1 MKQLIKFFITT
12 LLLTS
17 TISAN
22 AVIISLDPGSQE
34 IQLGDQLSLDVLY
47 DIEGEETAGGA
58 FSVTFDNNAFDFLSA
73 NFDSTLDEALRIS
86 PTSVNS
92 NSFDLGFGNVPTIQG
107 SGKAITLTFQSKQE
121 GLFDFTLG
129 NSIVIGR
136 NPFPGVSYVN
146 AQAQVENTVVPL
158 PGAAW
163 LLLSGFASLGLM
175 TRRKRSS

>member
-1 MKQLIKFFITT
+1 MKQLIKLFTAA

-17 TISAN
+17 AISAK

-34 IQLGDQLSLDVLY
+34 IQEGDQLSLDILY
-47 DIEGEETAGGA
+47 DTEGAATAGGV
-58 FSVTFDNNAFDFLSA
+58 FSVTFDNNAFDFLTA
-73 NFDSTLDEALRIS
+73 DFDSTLADDEALRIS
-86 PTSVNS
+86 PTSVIS
-92 NSFDLGFGNVPTIQG
+92 NSFDLGFGNFSTIQG

-129 NSIVIGR
+129 NSTEGR
-136 NPFPGVSYVN
+136 DAFLESVSYVN
-146 AQAQVENTVVPL
+146 AQAQVNAVPL

-163 LLLSGFASLGLM
+163 LLLSGFASLGLI